1 MLPFFASEKIAKGVD
16 VIAESLGQLASHRA
30 YLGNDRVFVVSF
42 HGASSSSG
50 VQTIGGSYPL
60 SRQTAFTIFSTTPF
74 AM

>member
-1 MLPFFASEKIAKGVD
+1 MIILPLSEKVTQRIH
-16 VIAESLGQLASHRA
+16 VIAEPLSKFLTYGANLRNHGIFRC
-30 YLGNDRVFVVSF
+30 

-60 SRQTAFTIFSTTPF
+60 SRQILLTIFSTTPF